1 MFHDGQV
8 ICDTSAAQVLNSPE
22 IVATAHLKETSLY
35 HLANLCGIDR
45 REEFTRRFI
54 AADREVRR

>member
-1 MFHDGQV
+1 MEKPSLLLGFSVD
-8 ICDTSAAQVLNSPE
+8 NSPSPRYDN
-22 IVATAHLKETSLY
+22 LLY